1 MFYLKKKALKIK
13 KEKQECQKK
22 KNLIE
27 NIVSWAL
34 LGTWNTLFNRTL
46 KVYALYQ
53 FLHEKGEIK

>member
-1 MFYLKKKALKIK
+1 MPK
-13 KEKQECQKK
+13 KK